1 MPSKQVTDRQKT
13 ANAVVAAIDTHAA
26 AATTAITALL
36 SPHLRSGEEMPN
48 VALLLALVGRGCN
61 GTIQSLVTAD
71 NVHQGELAD
80 DDPAR
85 HNRDDAATALRQE
98 SINLREILT
107 GMYGG
112 AITTQVVSE
121 AVPRDPV
128 MLSRHGQTIEENLAR
143 ITLPAPRIPGAT
155 LDKAAIITRFGAL
168 RQTLDDT
175 IQVVAREVREA
186 QATQSAK
193 DAAMDSFDHFFSM
206 GADVTSSLLR
216 LGGMP
221 EQAAKLRP
229 STRRP
234 GHTVAD
240 EETPEPATAPPAN
253 G

>member
-1 MPSKQVTDRQKT
+1 
-13 ANAVVAAIDTHAA
+13 
-26 AATTAITALL
+26 
-36 SPHLRSGEEMPN
+36 
-48 VALLLALVGRGCN
+48 LLLALVGRGCN
-61 GTIQSLVTAD
+61 GTIQSLVNAD
-71 NVHQGELAD
+71 NVHQAELAD

-85 HNRDDAATALRQE
+85 LARDNAATALRQE
-98 SINLREILT
+98 CINLREILT

-112 AITTQVVSE
+112 AITTQVVPE

-143 ITLPAPRIPGAT
+143 ITLPTPRIPGAT
-155 LDKAAIITRFGAL
+155 LDKAAIITRFGTL

-175 IQVVAREVREA
+175 IQIVAREVREA

-193 DAAMDSFDHFFSM
+193 DDAMDSFDHFFSL

-240 EETPEPATAPPAN
+240 DETPDPAPAPPAN